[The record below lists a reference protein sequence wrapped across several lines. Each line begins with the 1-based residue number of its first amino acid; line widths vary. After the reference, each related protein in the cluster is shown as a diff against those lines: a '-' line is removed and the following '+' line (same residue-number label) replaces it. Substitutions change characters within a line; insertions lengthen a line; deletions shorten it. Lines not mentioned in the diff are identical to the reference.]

1 MRKKTRKQKKR
12 EKLRKQGM
20 KRRRRVYAVNP
31 KVALDGLK
39 KALSK
44 YKQKEL
50 IANLG
55 GLQLAPENHTHTL
68 RLEIAS
74 RIACSIETAEHAG
87 VDLDKLRNKLNEHLP
102 SQGIIGLQEDP
113 VESLFTENI
122 IFHGGN
128 YIVYSGIVDSGSFIL
143 NNFLKAIFHLGD
155 GLNDDFKKIIK
166 SHTMALLCIS
176 NEITKHVGHIRN
188 IVSPNTWR
196 EDIYV
201 PSKEKSGQFRD
212 AVSFSKNRIDSLLVS
227 RGLSAELLSPFVISP
242 SDPSLIVEDPDKNPL
257 CGKPLVKSDGMII
270 LAQPGSITSALR
282 HFIFTTAKRMNLI
295 DKLAS
300 NYRETLSANVDKSL
314 DRMFFKSVD
323 INLPNWEGNAPVK
336 EGVYRIDTNKLAYV
350 QTIVDDA
357 TNYEEREVFGHWD
370 NKHIAKKSQDRR
382 ESIVKWLLQ
391 QKDLNCSEVLLVVVL
406 GGMGRFIVFGLPK
419 QPSRTRT
426 EMMHAEELEIISNL
440 RECDSLTL
448 WKHAGAKEKMLNK
461 FPRCFGISS
470 FLDVYALYLDH
481 HYSFNLSDEG
491 PVALA
496 VVDPGYGHKLR
507 VKSVDTS
514 DTHAVL
520 MRPTGLPSRYVTVTR
535 RYEGDPIPIYVL
547 YDSLSPFIRLV
558 KGYEQPLW
566 VMRDHLPE
574 YNSTDLDDLY
584 FKVTDLVAYWLWQAT
599 DSLRPHLRSLGKTP
613 INIRLRLDKPENW
626 ANILSGKGA
635 SSVEDFDYA
644 VEQFDIVLCVPD
656 GIQAYLGKV
665 GNEADRLILDALLRA
680 FDVMLLENGK
690 PQSLTEEVRQS
701 ILDAHAPH
709 GPKKMLNLFSQDRA
723 ALNPEHLPDLRKLQE
738 HDIEEQLDD
747 LVKELNDETLTV
759 GEIKESDE
767 QLELVGRI
775 VDLYLNRLRSV
786 LSRFSCQPLL
796 EQLICN
802 NEAAHHHRVSRSFTM
817 ASDIACFSDVVSRV
831 EREKNER
838 VKITKAA
845 VATRTLIEFV
855 AAEPPKGK
863 QCVSMD
869 EFDRLLAIAFHIFN
883 WGSLYDQIELGLFDH
898 HLSILGSCRIGR
910 DPKPFEKFRD
920 TFFTEKVREYVE
932 HAVSNFG
939 VFADSKE
946 SKTVESDFQDMN
958 NAFVGE
964 FGLTMTQVKEFHN
977 CLSDIGFEQKKAYTS
992 LPISKLKESI
1002 KERVKH
1008 IPDWTDDKIDLAIGL
1023 YSLKPRKKWDN
1034 VPKGF
1039 IKSDVYPWRYNRRLS
1054 YMYRPLV
1061 VGPAPKGNPLV
1072 FWGPRHSEESCIL
1085 LFSVV
1090 STGRYKTHD
1099 NSSRTMI
1106 KFVGSVK
1113 EKLGSAFTKQAKEW
1127 FETNTD
1133 WPVRSEVKINPS
1145 TLLKADSDLGDI
1157 DVLCVDCLNKIVYS
1171 IECKHINSGRNPREM
1186 ASELERFIEEKRD
1199 ADSWVKRHVKRDTWL
1214 KKNVKQ
1220 LSGLLKLDVK
1230 DFKVRSFFLTSEEI
1244 PTPYLR
1250 DMWLPFVS
1258 FSRLKREGIELL
1270 RTL

>member
-1 MRKKTRKQKKR
+1 MSKKTRKQKKR

-31 KVALDGLK
+31 SVALSNLK
-39 KALSK
+39 QVLSK
-44 YKQKEL
+44 YEQKEL

-74 RIACSIETAEHAG
+74 RIARSIETAEHAG

-155 GLNDDFKKIIK
+155 GLNDDFKEIIK

-176 NEITKHVGHIRN
+176 NEVAKHVGHIRN

-196 EDIYV
+196 KDIYV
-201 PSKEKSGQFRD
+201 PSKGKTGQFRD

-323 INLPNWEGNAPVK
+323 INLPNWEGHAPV
-336 EGVYRIDTNKLAYV
+336 EESVYRIDNNKLVYV

-357 TNYEEREVFGHWD
+357 NKYEEREVFGHWD

-426 EMMHAEELEIISNL
+426 EIMHAEELEIISNL
-440 RECDSLTL
+440 RECDRLTL

-461 FPRCFGISS
+461 FPKCFGISS
-470 FLDVYALYLDH
+470 FLDVYALYLDYH
-481 HYSFNLSDEG
+481 HSFNLSDEG
-491 PVALA
+491 PVIPVMA
-496 VVDPGYGHKLR
+496 PGYGHKLR
-507 VKSVDTS
+507 VKSVETS
-514 DTHAVL
+514 DIHAVL
-520 MRPTGLPSRYVTVTR
+520 MKPKGLPSRYVTVTR

-547 YDSLSPFIRLV
+547 YESLSPFTRLV
-558 KGYEQPLW
+558 EGYEQPIW
-566 VMRDHLPE
+566 VMRDYLPE
-574 YNSTDLDDLY
+574 YNSRDLDDIY

-613 INIRLRLDKPENW
+613 INIRLRLDRPKNW
-626 ANILSGKGA
+626 ANILSEKRA
-635 SSVEDFDYA
+635 SSVEDFNYA

-656 GIQAYLGKV
+656 GIQEYLSKV
-665 GNEADRLILDALLRA
+665 DNEADRLILDALLRA
-680 FDVMLLENGK
+680 FDMMLLEHGK

-701 ILDAHAPH
+701 ILDAHAPC
-709 GPKKMLNLFSQDRA
+709 GPKKMLNLFNQDRA
-723 ALNPEHLPDLRKLQE
+723 ALNPEHLPSLRKLQE
-738 HDIEEQLDD
+738 HDLEEQLDD
-747 LVKELNDETLTV
+747 LVKELNDKTLVV
-759 GEIKESDE
+759 GEIKDRNKR
-767 QLELVGRI
+767 LALVGKI
-775 VDLYLNRLRSV
+775 VDLYLNRLKSV
-786 LSRFSCQPLL
+786 LSRFSWHPLL
-796 EQLICN
+796 EQLIVN
-802 NEAAHHHRVSRSFTM
+802 SEAAHHRRVIRSFTM
-817 ASDIACFSDVVSRV
+817 STDIACFSDILSIV
-831 EREKNER
+831 EREKDEKI
-838 VKITKAA
+838 KITTTSIS
-845 VATRTLIEFV
+845 TRTLIEFI

-863 QCVSMD
+863 QCVSVD
-869 EFDRLLAIAFHIFN
+869 EFDRLLAIAHHIFN
-883 WGSLYDQIELGLFDH
+883 WGSFFDQIKLGVFDH
-898 HLSILGSCRIGR
+898 RLSILGSGRIGR
-910 DPKPFEKFRD
+910 DTEPIEKFRN
-920 TFFTEKVREYVE
+920 TFFTEKVREDVE
-932 HAVSNFG
+932 HSVSSPGAFVNPEKN
-939 VFADSKE
+939 KE
-946 SKTVESDFQDMN
+946 AKSNFQDMN
-958 NAFVGE
+958 DAFVGE
-964 FGLTMTQVKEFHN
+964 FGLTMTQIKEFHT
-977 CLSDIGFEQKKAYTS
+977 CLSYIGFDQKKACAS
-992 LPISKLKESI
+992 LPISKLRESI
-1002 KERVKH
+1002 KERVGH
-1008 IPDWTDDKIDLAIGL
+1008 IPDWTDDKIELAIGL
-1023 YSLKPRKKWDN
+1023 YSLKPRKKWNN

-1039 IKSDVYPWRYNRRLS
+1039 LKSDIYPWRYNRRLS
-1054 YMYRPLV
+1054 YMYRPLII
-1061 VGPAPKGNPLV
+1061 GPAPKDDPLF
-1072 FWGPRHSEESCIL
+1072 FWGPRHVEESCIQ
-1085 LFSVV
+1085 LFSNV
-1090 STGRYKTHD
+1090 SSGRYKIHR
-1099 NSSRTMI
+1099 NSSTEM
-1106 KFVGSVK
+1106 K
-1113 EKLGSAFTKQAKEW
+1113 ELLGNIRRHIGEAFTQEVKEW
-1127 FETNTD
+1127 FEANTD
-1133 WPVRSEVKINPS
+1133 WAVKSKVPINPS
-1145 TLLKADSDLGDI
+1145 TLLRADSDLGDI

-1171 IECKHINSGRNPREM
+1171 IECKHINYGRNPREM
-1186 ASELERFIEEKRD
+1186 ASELERFIEEKGD
-1199 ADSWVKRHVKRDTWL
+1199 ADSWLKRHVKRDTWL

-1220 LSGLLKLDVK
+1220 LSGLIKLDVK